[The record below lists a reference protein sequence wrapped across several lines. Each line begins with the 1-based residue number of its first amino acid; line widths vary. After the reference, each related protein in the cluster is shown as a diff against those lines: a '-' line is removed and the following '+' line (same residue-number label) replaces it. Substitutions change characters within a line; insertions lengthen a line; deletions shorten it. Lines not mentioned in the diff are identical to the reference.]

1 MTQFKKGQ
9 CGNTKGRPKGTTSE
23 KTRYIRDWITSLI
36 GSNAQSMTENF
47 KNLPSKEK
55 WRIVTHLMPYV
66 LPKQTEARVK
76 ADVNFSQLS
85 DDEVD
90 NIVSQIST
98 NILNDE

>member
-1 MTQFKKGQ
+1 MAQFKRGQ
-9 CGNTKGRPKGTTSE
+9 SGNPKGRPRGSMTE
-23 KTRYIRDWITSLI
+23 KTRYIREWLVSLI
-36 GSNAQSMTENF
+36 GSNAQSMAENF

-55 WRIVTHLMPYV
+55 WRVITQLMPYV

-90 NIVSQIST
+90 NIISQIST

>member
-1 MTQFKKGQ
+1 MAQFKKGQ
-9 CGNTKGRPKGTTSE
+9 TGNPKGRPRGSTSE
-23 KTRYIRDWITSLI
+23 KTRYIKEWALSLI
-36 GSNAQSMTENF
+36 GSNAQSMSENF
-47 KNLPSKEK
+47 KNLSSKEK
-55 WRIVTHLMPYV
+55 WRVITQLLPYV

-85 DDEVD
+85 DEEVD

>member
-1 MTQFKKGQ
+1 MAQFKKGQ
-9 CGNTKGRPKGTTSE
+9 TGNPKGRPRGSTSE
-23 KTRYIRDWITSLI
+23 KTRYIKEWALSLI
-36 GSNAQSMTENF
+36 GSNAQSMSENF

-55 WRIVTHLMPYV
+55 WRVITQLLPYV

-85 DDEVD
+85 DEEVD
-90 NIVSQIST
+90 NIISQIST

>member
-55 WRIVTHLMPYV
+55 WRIVTQLMPYV

>member
-1 MTQFKKGQ
+1 MAQFKKGQ
-9 CGNTKGRPKGTTSE
+9 SGNPKGRPRNSTTE

-36 GSNAQSMTENF
+36 GSNAQSMAENF

-55 WRIVTHLMPYV
+55 WRVITQLMPYV
-66 LPKQTEARVK
+66 IPKQTEARVK

-90 NIVSQIST
+90 NIISRIST